1 MYIII
6 ILIYNTRK
14 ENTVLNRLHIVRKEE
29 IPVCVACN
37 AVISVEHI
45 LMECADLLE
54 IRKKYFKERSLDS
67 LFQNTQIFLKISC
80 KRLVCFI
87 KYEQIPR
94 YHLFGNVTALV
105 FPSNYT
111 NGG

>member
-1 MYIII
+1 MYHVSAQGVDERMINVHYYY
-6 ILIYNTRK
+6 LQYKK

-54 IRKKYFKERSLDS
+54 IRKKYFKERSLYS
-67 LFQNTQIFLKISC
+67 LFQNMQIKKKNILQEIGVFYKI
-80 KRLVCFI
+80 
-87 KYEQIPR
+87 
-94 YHLFGNVTALV
+94 
-105 FPSNYT
+105 
-111 NGG
+111 